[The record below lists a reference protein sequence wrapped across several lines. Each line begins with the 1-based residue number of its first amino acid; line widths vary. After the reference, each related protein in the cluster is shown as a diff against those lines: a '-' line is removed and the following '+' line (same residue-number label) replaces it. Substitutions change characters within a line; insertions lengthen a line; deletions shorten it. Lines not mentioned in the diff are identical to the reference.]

1 LLVGSGLRCVQAP
14 SFSDAHDGQHM
25 QKNPNPQGKGL
36 VPVLQ
41 GLQQH
46 WARVQVAP
54 KQIDQVSL
62 ELFTSLFVLQSEFRF
77 NPVPEQDYYLYQVG
91 EGYRLLLVGPDEWSS
106 GYSGRYIGCCT
117 LLSDRTWT
125 LDLDAAV
132 AADEVFMARI
142 EARRQALQERLEAAE
157 TLEDAL
163 PTFEAELGYYGQAL
177 SFILGK
183 SLRVSMQLSGIHA
196 LSYEQAKGLLT
207 APETP

>member
-1 LLVGSGLRCVQAP
+1 
-14 SFSDAHDGQHM
+14 M

-54 KQIDQVSL
+54 KQLDQVSL

-77 NPVPEQDYYLYQVG
+77 NPVPDQDYYLYQV
-91 EGYRLLLVGPDEWSS
+91 EAGYRLLMVGPDEWTRA
-106 GYSGRYIGCCT
+106 YPGRYIGRCT
-117 LLSDRTWT
+117 LLVDRTWT

-132 AADEVFMARI
+132 AADEVFMAGI
-142 EARRQALQERLEAAE
+142 EARRHALQERLETAE

-163 PTFEAELGYYGQAL
+163 PTFEAELGYYGKAL

-196 LSYEQAKGLLT
+196 LSYEQARGLLPP
-207 APETP
+207 AE

>member
-1 LLVGSGLRCVQAP
+1 
-14 SFSDAHDGQHM
+14 M

-54 KQIDQVSL
+54 KQLDQVSL

-91 EGYRLLLVGPDEWSS
+91 AGYRLLLVGPDEWPR
-106 GYSGRYIGCCT
+106 GYSGRYIGHCM
-117 LLSDRTWT
+117 LLEDRTWT
-125 LDLDAAV
+125 LALDPDV
-132 AADEVFMARI
+132 AADEQFMAQI
-142 EARRQALQERLEAAE
+142 EARREALQQRLEAAA
-157 TLEDAL
+157 TLEEAL

-196 LSYEQAKGLLT
+196 LSYEQARGLLG
-207 APETP
+207 APDAAAGDPAGAGPAEPKGE

>member
-1 LLVGSGLRCVQAP
+1 
-14 SFSDAHDGQHM
+14 M

-54 KQIDQVSL
+54 KQLDQVSL

-77 NPVPEQDYYLYQVG
+77 NPVPEQDYYLYQAG
-91 EGYRLLLVGPDEWSS
+91 ETYRLMLVGPDEWTTA
-106 GYSGRYIGCCT
+106 GPGRYIGRCT
-117 LLSDRTWT
+117 LLVDRTWT
-125 LDLDAAV
+125 LELDAAV
-132 AADEVFMARI
+132 AADEAFMAAI
-142 EARRQALQERLEAAE
+142 EARRQALQERLEAAD

-163 PTFEAELGYYGQAL
+163 PTFEAELGYYGKAL

-196 LSYEQAKGLLT
+196 LSYDQARGLLSS
-207 APETP
+207 PPDTP